1 MSDST
6 VFKTEGAMTTRA
18 IILYSTLLFSGHLF
32 AQAKSDVIVMK
43 NGDRLT
49 GEIKALGGGVLSVDL
64 PYVDGTLSVQ
74 WSQVAKLESDRL
86 FLVHTEGGAVY
97 TGKISATGASK
108 DLPIEIKLV
117 DEAAKEVPGKEAES
131 KEVEVAQGKIIKLNQ
146 TALGFWKRFD
156 GAINTGSLYSKG
168 NESVQFNVG
177 SQVRYTR
184 ERWQAGFNLSS
195 SLASNSGAEVST
207 RNQIDLNFERLMRW
221 NNWFYTGSASFLQSQ
236 VQEIDLQTTI
246 SGGVGRYLK
255 NTNRQTITLFGGI
268 GWQNARYGENV
279 VSQESQN
286 TAVGFVA
293 SQIKIFKFKKTNL
306 DFTASLIPAI
316 TEPGRIH
323 YNTNAV
329 YYLKIIGD
337 LSWNTSFYG
346 SWDTRP
352 PANLPK
358 SDYGTSSGLSWTF
371 GNR

>member
-1 MSDST
+1 
-6 VFKTEGAMTTRA
+6 MTTRA
-18 IILYSTLLFSGHLF
+18 IIFYSTLLFSGHLF
-32 AQAKSDVIVMK
+32 AQAKSDTIVMK

-97 TGKISATGASK
+97 TGKISATGGASK
-108 DLPIEIKLV
+108 DLPIEIRLV

-168 NESVQFNVG
+168 NESVQFNLG

-195 SLASNSGAEVST
+195 SLASNSGASVST

-255 NTNRQTITLFGGI
+255 NTNRQTISLFGGI
-268 GWQNARYGENV
+268 GWQNARYGAKCRQSGIAKHSSRLRREPDQDLQIQEN
-279 VSQESQN
+279 QP
-286 TAVGFVA
+286 GFHR
-293 SQIKIFKFKKTNL
+293 L
-306 DFTASLIPAI
+306 P
-316 TEPGRIH
+316 
-323 YNTNAV
+323 
-329 YYLKIIGD
+329 
-337 LSWNTSFYG
+337 
-346 SWDTRP
+346 DTRNHRARTNP
-352 PANLPK
+352 LQHQCGLLPQDHRRSLVEHFILRKLGHSPARKSPK
-358 SDYGTSSGLSWTF
+358 ERLRHQLRTQLDL
-371 GNR
+371 R

>member
-1 MSDST
+1 MT
-6 VFKTEGAMTTRA
+6 LRAM
-18 IILYSTLLFSGHLF
+18 ILYSTLLFSTPLF

-49 GEIKALGGGVLSVDL
+49 GEIKALGGGVLKVDL
-64 PYVDGTLSVQ
+64 PYVDGSLSVN
-74 WSQVAKLESDRL
+74 WSQIAKLDSDRL
-86 FLVHTEGGAVY
+86 FLIHTESGAVY
-97 TGKISATGASK
+97 TGKISVTGATN
-108 DLPIEIKLV
+108 DPPIKIELV
-117 DEAAKEVPGKEAES
+117 EEKEGKPVEV
-131 KEVEVAQGKIIKLNQ
+131 KEVEVAQRKIIKITQ
-146 TALGFWKRFD
+146 TSLGFWRRFD

-168 NESVQFNVG
+168 NESVQFNLG

-184 ERWQAGFNLSS
+184 ERWSSQFNLSS
-195 SLASNSGAEVST
+195 SLASSSGAAVST

-221 NNWFYTGSASFLQSQ
+221 NNWFYTGSAAFLQSQ
-236 VQEIDLQTTI
+236 VQDIDLQTTL

-255 NTNRQTITLFGGI
+255 NTNRQTITLFGGF

-306 DFTASLIPAI
+306 DFTASVVPAI
-316 TEPGRIH
+316 SEPGRIH